1 MQRKRI
7 SHASQSL
14 LHQIFFQKMAY
25 DAIYVG
31 AKFREDR
38 MSGCGRS
45 DRKTVEKWPFR
56 D

>member
-14 LHQIFFQKMAY
+14 LHQIFFQKMAN

-45 DRKTVEKWPFR
+45 DRKTVEK
-56 D
+56 